1 MLYGYPTLDTTPQ
14 QLANYLIV
22 LAKATIYKTYMATI
36 DTQEKPPEYQR
47 MLRIRLVFRLHRELH
62 HSIWQNDIEAFEHY
76 WLQKNILGRIQ
87 EGRLTLS
94 NSF

>member
-1 MLYGYPTLDTTPQ
+1 
-14 QLANYLIV
+14 
-22 LAKATIYKTYMATI
+22 MATI

-47 MLRIRLVFRLHRELH
+47 MLRIRLMFQLH

-76 WLQKNILGRIQ
+76 WLHKNILGRIQ
-87 EGRLTLS
+87 EGRITLN